1 MANSWPNLFSPNDLA
16 QLRTALASGQEI
28 RLVRTL
34 GPVTVI
40 ASTCPAVPV
49 HGCDMLVRLEQ
60 AHGCVYSSQYFH
72 SVEEMAEY
80 I

>member
-1 MANSWPNLFSPNDLA
+1 MTANLFTAKDLA

-40 ASTCPAVPV
+40 ASTCPATPV
-49 HGCDMLVRLEQ
+49 WGCDMLVRLQ
-60 AHGCVYSSQYFH
+60 WFYPWGSRRQYYR
-72 SVEEMAEY
+72 SVDEMMPFLDD
-80 I
+80 

>member
-1 MANSWPNLFSPNDLA
+1 MTANLFTKNDLA

-40 ASTCPAVPV
+40 ASTCPATPV
-49 HGCDMLVRLEQ
+49 WGCDMLVRLQ
-60 AHGCVYSSQYFH
+60 WFYPWGSRRQYYR
-72 SVEEMAEY
+72 SVDEMMPFLDD
-80 I
+80 

>member
-1 MANSWPNLFSPNDLA
+1 MTANLFTKNDLA

-34 GPVTVI
+34 GPVTMS

-49 HGCDMLVRLEQ
+49 HGCGMLVRLEQ
-60 AHGCVYSSQYFH
+60 AHGCVYISQYFH
-72 SVEEMAEY
+72 SVEEMVEY
-80 I
+80 L